1 MKKVRGRGRSPV
13 APLCGRG
20 YVEKRACH
28 LDQSERYTYIVVT
41 SEITCWVGMSVKDAM
56 TSPE

>member
-1 MKKVRGRGRSPV
+1 M